1 MELSELHDCKKC
13 HGKIVMISVDHV
25 GVTRCGYCNEV
36 VNYNAWLKKNLE
48 DKKWKNKKHL
58 M

>member
-48 DKKWKNKKHL
+48 DKNGRTKNI
-58 M
+58 